1 MPDAALESRSSIND
15 ASTVGHARPR
25 ARLRSAI
32 ATRVTRITKS
42 GARTVG
48 NTARTVAARSTVAA
62 RAVARRSRD
71 AFDKAYERK
80 LPAARAN
87 VLRLRTAHPDFS
99 PAQVMHVLEKDLSER
114 ENAQG
119 VDFNSAVALFVV
131 SAAEVQGDAVAH
143 PVRLHRL
150 LDAIVVVDSRAAKL
164 ATRYGGLAASLIL
177 AKFSAGQKV
186 AALSASALAKVSWV
200 PRVLAIAGIRNAGRS
215 SAARAAIAATRA
227 VLGPIPADWPDSR

>member
-1 MPDAALESRSSIND
+1 MND
-15 ASTVGHARPR
+15 APDSDRARPR

-32 ATRVTRITKS
+32 ATRVTRITKG

-48 NTARTVAARSTVAA
+48 NAARTVAAQSTAAA

-80 LPAARAN
+80 LPEARAN
-87 VLRLRTAHPDFS
+87 VLQLRTAHPDFS

-131 SAAEVQGDAVAH
+131 SAAELQGDAVAH

-150 LDAIVVVDSRAAKL
+150 LDAIVVVDSRAARL
-164 ATRYGGLAASLIL
+164 VARYGGLAASLIL

-200 PRVLAIAGIRNAGRS
+200 PRVLAIAGIHNVGRS